1 MATGDIQYIKKL
13 GSVLLPGGGQTTTGG
28 KKQNKVL
35 VWGHI
40 ATDDYDQDKGVDLA
54 AEVSDH
60 VHALGVDTLDFI
72 DFQVVSEGLTKAMAD
87 DSLYLCGW
95 DNLDGTVWILED
107 VGADTPAGPTDDD
120 NVHLRYWAIGDA
132 PNRDLT

>member
-40 ATDDYDQDKGVDLA
+40 ATDDYDQDKGVDLD
-54 AEVSDH
+54 AEVSDYL
-60 VHALGVDTLDFI
+60 HALGVDTLDFI
-72 DFQVVSEGLTKAMAD
+72 DFQVVSLGLTKAMKSRA
-87 DSLYLCGW
+87 S
-95 DNLDGTVWILED
+95 
-107 VGADTPAGPTDDD
+107 TPRAWSAPPTSASRSSP
-120 NVHLRYWAIGDA
+120 LS
-132 PNRDLT
+132 